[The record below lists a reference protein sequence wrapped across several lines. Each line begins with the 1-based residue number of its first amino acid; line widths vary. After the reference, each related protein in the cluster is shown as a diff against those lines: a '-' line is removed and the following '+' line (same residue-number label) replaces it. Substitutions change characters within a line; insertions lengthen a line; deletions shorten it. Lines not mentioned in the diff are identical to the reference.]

1 MKLISLWKKNHH
13 SVLSMK
19 KKPKNMWM
27 KRGKEKREKMYKERE
42 IERENEDM
50 RGGEGWDREG

>member
-1 MKLISLWKKNHH
+1 
-13 SVLSMK
+13 MK